1 MTTITI
7 NPKTKAGKTL
17 LDLANILAINDK
29 EIKLNNSKSTIED
42 KNIYNQDF
50 VEMVLKASKSKTRT
64 VIDPKDLWGSLGLK

>member
-17 LDLANILAINDK
+17 LDLATILAVNDQ
-29 EIKLNNSKSTIED
+29 EIKLNNSKSTKEVEN
-42 KNIYNQDF
+42 KYNQDF
-50 VEMVLKASKSKTRT
+50 VEIVLKASKSKTRT

>member
-17 LDLANILAINDK
+17 LDLTNILAINDK
-29 EIKLNNSKSTIED
+29 EKKLNNSKSTIED

-50 VEMVLKASKSKTRT
+50 VEMVLIPIISYK
-64 VIDPKDLWGSLGLK
+64 